1 LEVWRLAPLCLM
13 GCIWREWNPR
23 RFENREISLV
33 ELKNIMFKSHYI
45 WIVAYS
51 TLQLSSFFLIFWTF
65 VHFLSNRGFLLYTS
79 CVLGL
84 YSCAFSNEIELLIK
98 KYILSR
104 NIWIYTKSNLYVLVR
119 VQTYYMFC
127 NLLCV
132 VLLWRTPVEFV
143 NLSYHLSRNAL
154 LFLPRYFN
162 VTTSFIVDSFLL

>member
-1 LEVWRLAPLCLM
+1 MMFQSFYTWLIA
-13 GCIWREWNPR
+13 WNSLSVSNF
-23 RFENREISLV
+23 FE
-33 ELKNIMFKSHYI
+33 F
-45 WIVAYS
+45 
-51 TLQLSSFFLIFWTF
+51 LQLCSFFFYTLGI
-65 VHFLSNRGFLLYTS
+65 LLYTS